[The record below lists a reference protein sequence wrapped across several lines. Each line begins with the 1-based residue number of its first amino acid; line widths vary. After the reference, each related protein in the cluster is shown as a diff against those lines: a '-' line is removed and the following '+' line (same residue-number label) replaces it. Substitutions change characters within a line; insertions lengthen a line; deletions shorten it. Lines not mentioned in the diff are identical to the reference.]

1 MTDSDATD
9 SVPPSGLD
17 ATTLPADQ
25 LHDRHEARPA
35 LNREVRYHGMVWD
48 VQRDTFDLGEAG
60 VVQREY
66 LEHPGAVVIAPY
78 RERDGRAQVLMISQY
93 RHPVGT
99 YEWELPAGLLDVAGE
114 DPHAAAARE
123 LGEEVDLV
131 AGTWHVLADFY
142 SSPGGM
148 NEALRIYLARDLT
161 PVPVAQRHEREA
173 EELGMPTAW
182 VDLEDAVAAALSGR
196 INNAAAVVGVLALDA
211 ARRRDWV
218 SLRDAGV
225 SWPQHPRWMS
235 R

>member
-1 MTDSDATD
+1 M
-9 SVPPSGLD
+9 
-17 ATTLPADQ
+17 
-25 LHDRHEARPA
+25 
-35 LNREVRYHGMVWD
+35 
-48 VQRDTFDLGEAG
+48 
-60 VVQREY
+60 
-66 LEHPGAVVIAPY
+66 
-78 RERDGRAQVLMISQY
+78 
-93 RHPVGT
+93 
-99 YEWELPAGLLDVAGE
+99 
-114 DPHAAAARE
+114 
-123 LGEEVDLV
+123 
-131 AGTWHVLADFY
+131 LADFY

-218 SLRDAGV
+218 TLRDAGV